1 MELSHVTFG
10 YPDRMLLQDFSLSLP
25 PGETIAVMGPSGCG
39 KTTLLRLMAGL
50 EKPLSGSRT
59 GIPPEG
65 VSMVFQ
71 ENRLVPSLTVL
82 ENLALVSPRSSRK
95 ALLSLLAPLG
105 LAGEGDCYP
114 AALSGG
120 MARRVAIAR
129 AAALGSSLLLLDE
142 PFTGLDPENRERAAA
157 FLRERFA
164 GAAVAA
170 VFHHREEAELLGA
183 RSITIPPL

>member
-1 MELSHVTFG
+1 MELSHITFG
-10 YPDRMLLQDFSLSLP
+10 YPGRMLLRDFSLSLP
-25 PGETIAVMGPSGCG
+25 PGETIAVIGPSGCG

-50 EKPLSGSRT
+50 EMPLSGSLT

-95 ALLSLLAPLG
+95 ALLALLAPLG
-105 LAGEGDCYP
+105 LAEEGDCYP

-157 FLRERFA
+157 FLRERFT

-170 VFHHREEAELLGA
+170 VLHHREETELLGA

>member
-1 MELSHVTFG
+1 MELSHITFG
-10 YPDRMLLQDFSLSLP
+10 YPGRMLLRDFSLSLP
-25 PGETIAVMGPSGCG
+25 PGETIAVTGPSGCG

-50 EKPLSGSRT
+50 EMPLSGSLT

-95 ALLSLLAPLG
+95 ALLALLAPLG
-105 LAGEGDCYP
+105 LAEEGDCYP

-142 PFTGLDPENRERAAA
+142 PFTGLDEENRRLAAD
-157 FLRERFA
+157 FLKTQFRD
-164 GAAVAA
+164 AAMVA
-170 VFHHREEAELLGA
+170 VVHHREEAELLGA
-183 RSITIPPL
+183 AVLTV

>member
-1 MELSHVTFG
+1 MELSHITFG
-10 YPDRMLLQDFSLSLP
+10 YPGRMLLRDFSLSLP
-25 PGETIAVMGPSGCG
+25 PGETIAVIGPSGCG

-50 EKPLSGSRT
+50 EMPLSGSLT

-95 ALLSLLAPLG
+95 ALLALLAPLG
-105 LAGEGDCYP
+105 LAEEGDCYP

-129 AAALGSSLLLLDE
+129 AAALGSSLQI
-142 PFTGLDPENRERAAA
+142 GRAH
-157 FLRERFA
+157 
-164 GAAVAA
+164 V
-170 VFHHREEAELLGA
+170 
-183 RSITIPPL
+183 

>member
-1 MELSHVTFG
+1 
-10 YPDRMLLQDFSLSLP
+10 MLF
-25 PGETIAVMGPSGCG
+25 
-39 KTTLLRLMAGL
+39 
-50 EKPLSGSRT
+50 
-59 GIPPEG
+59 
-65 VSMVFQ
+65 
-71 ENRLVPSLTVL
+71 
-82 ENLALVSPRSSRK
+82 RS
-95 ALLSLLAPLG
+95 
-105 LAGEGDCYP
+105 GDCYP

-142 PFTGLDPENRERAAA
+142 PFNGLDPENRERAAA

-170 VFHHREEAELLGA
+170 VLHHREETELLGA